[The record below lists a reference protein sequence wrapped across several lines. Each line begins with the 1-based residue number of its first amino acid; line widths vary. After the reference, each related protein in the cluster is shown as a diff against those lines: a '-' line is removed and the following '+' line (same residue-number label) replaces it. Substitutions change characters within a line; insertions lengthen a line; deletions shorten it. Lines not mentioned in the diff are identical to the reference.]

1 MMSMKTVLDAIF
13 VWFARHSEL
22 TTPKCGFLA
31 MLGVSSLLIAGT
43 AFANER
49 ALVLTSVPASYS
61 ITSQLTKETAIY
73 VRNIPQEG
81 RMIYSV
87 KQYIN
92 KHNIMLRDVFS
103 NADAVVT
110 MGNLWKK
117 DPLYPAVRDVN
128 IRVVNVDATRPAS
141 STMTGVSVIQ
151 EPLRANLWASVTGR
165 KVSVR
170 RPSVYCWLSLANGAR
185 MADVIASDLMRLY
198 PDQKEELSRN
208 LKQFQKQIHSMRVA
222 YDSQFAQVDNLTV
235 FCLASEFVYL
245 TDDAGIYVDGY
256 MVKQDINWDQNDLL
270 ALTKRLKENDIPVV
284 VHKWMPSEAIQK
296 AIYAGG
302 AKLVVLNPLDG
313 VSFEGKGLSP
323 NTYFDVMKNNYEAL
337 RRAFNES

>member
-1 MMSMKTVLDAIF
+1 MMSVKTVLDTIF
-13 VWFARHSEL
+13 VWFARHSES

-43 AFANER
+43 AFAQES

-61 ITSQLTKETAIY
+61 ITSQLTKETDVR

-81 RMIYSV
+81 RIIYSV

-92 KHNIMLRDVFS
+92 KHNKMLKDVFS
-103 NADAVVT
+103 EADAVIT

-141 STMTGVSVIQ
+141 STMTGVSVIH
-151 EPLRANLWASVTGR
+151 EPSRANLWTSVTGR

-185 MADVIASDLMRLY
+185 MADVITSDLMRLY
-198 PDQKEELSRN
+198 PDQKEQLSKN
-208 LKQFQKQIHSMRVA
+208 LKLFQKQIHSMRAA

-256 MVKQDINWDQNDLL
+256 MVKQDINWNSNDLL

-284 VHKWMPSEAIQK
+284 LHKWVPSEAIQK
-296 AIYAGG
+296 AISAGG

-313 VSFEGKGLSP
+313 VSFKGKGLLPS
-323 NTYFDVMKNNYEAL
+323 TYFDVMKENYEAL
-337 RRAFNES
+337 SRAFSDT